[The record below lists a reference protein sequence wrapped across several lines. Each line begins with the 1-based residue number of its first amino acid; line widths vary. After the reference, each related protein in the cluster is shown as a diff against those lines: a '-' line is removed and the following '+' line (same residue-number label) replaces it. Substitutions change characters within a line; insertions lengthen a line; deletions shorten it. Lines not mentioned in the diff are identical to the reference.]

1 MLDMRTASIRHVQ
14 HNLAA
19 ILKCVEAGE
28 EVRVTRRHAVVAR
41 IVPERDE
48 HRVQHPDFVLR
59 ARQVWRKVPR
69 GTSLSR
75 MVIDARE
82 DRL

>member
-1 MLDMRTASIRHVQ
+1 MRTASIRTVQ

-41 IVPERDE
+41 IVPERDQT
-48 HRVQHPDFVLR
+48 RVQHPDFVLR
-59 ARQVWRKVPR
+59 ARQVWGKAPR
-69 GTSLSR
+69 GTTLSR
-75 MVIDARE
+75 TVIDGRE
-82 DRL
+82 DRV